1 MPSCVCKTQLKIRG
15 ICFCACFFP
24 NNISFSWKILYNSK
38 TKQLHSKLGAIVFLI
53 FKCVE
58 IPSTALNC
66 SFWNCICLRC
76 ASEWQEYQTARQK
89 VIEVMNEAE
98 KKLSEFSVAKAASSH
113 EAEEKLLTHKVR
125 Y

>member
-1 MPSCVCKTQLKIRG
+1 MVLYSIKL
-15 ICFCACFFP
+15 FFLE
-24 NNISFSWKILYNSK
+24 LY
-38 TKQLHSKLGAIVFLI
+38 F
-53 FKCVE
+53 
-58 IPSTALNC
+58 
-66 SFWNCICLRC
+66 LRC